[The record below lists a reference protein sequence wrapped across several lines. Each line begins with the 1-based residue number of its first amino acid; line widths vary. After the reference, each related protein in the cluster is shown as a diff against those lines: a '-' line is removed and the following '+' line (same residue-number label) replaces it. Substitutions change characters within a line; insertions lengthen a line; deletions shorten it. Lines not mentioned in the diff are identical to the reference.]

1 MKWTQTLIPTLRE
14 APADAEIVSHKL
26 LLRAGL
32 IRKLAGGVYTF
43 LPLGLRV
50 LRKVEQIVREEMNRA
65 GAIEVLMPALQP
77 PEIWEQSGR
86 AETASSV
93 LYKVK
98 DSSGRQ
104 WFLSPT
110 AEEVI
115 TTLAAN
121 EINSYRQLPKNFYQI
136 SLKFRDEIRPRFGL
150 MRAKEFIMKDA
161 YSFDTTDE
169 GAMASYKKMYDA
181 YIRIFARCGLKA
193 FPVEADTGVI
203 GGNYS
208 HEFMVPAETG
218 ENEVAFCEACGYA
231 ANIEKATSGI
241 PKTAARQIVARIEKF
256 STPGVRTI
264 EALSKAP
271 YSVPANRQIKTLVYI
286 ADSKPVLILI
296 RGDDKLNETKLMAKM
311 VVTQIRP
318 ANEDEIVKLLGAHP
332 GSLGAA
338 FGVPFPVGD
347 SGIRFEQNVAQIQ
360 EHSEKTVF
368 KGKER
373 DLGLTHTTH
382 GLTIYADERLRGA
395 NDMVTGANLDGWHFK
410 NVSIE
415 RDIKVT
421 AWFDLRTVS
430 AGEPCV
436 KCGKPL
442 KIRRAIEVGHVF
454 KLGTKYSEKL
464 NATFLDVDGSRKP
477 SVMGCYGIGV
487 TRTLQAIIEQGNDK
501 DGIIWPLSVAP
512 YQVCITPLSVAPE
525 SQAMQLAEK
534 FYTELSAKNVDVILD
549 DRDERPGV
557 KFKDSEL
564 AGFPIRIGLGE
575 KSLAR
580 GEVEL
585 KPRNGAL
592 QSVKIE
598 EAIRAVLKL
607 MQADHSGLP
616 AA

>member
-14 APADAEIVSHKL
+14 APSDAEIVSHKL

-43 LPLGLRV
+43 LPLGLRA
-50 LRKVEQIVREEMNRA
+50 LRKVENIIREEMDRA
-65 GAIEVLMPALQP
+65 GAVEVLMPALQP
-77 PEIWEQSGR
+77 PEIWEASGR
-86 AETASSV
+86 AETASNV
-93 LYKVK
+93 LFKVK

-169 GAMASYKKMYDA
+169 GAMAAYKKMYDA
-181 YIRIFARCGLKA
+181 YTKIFARCGLKA

-218 ENEVAFCEACGYA
+218 ENDVVFCEVCGYA

-241 PKTAARQIVARIEKF
+241 PKTAAREAGALPEKF
-256 STPGVRTI
+256 ATPGVVTI
-264 EALSKAP
+264 EALSKEP
-271 YSVPANRQIKTLVYI
+271 YKVAANRQIKTLVYI
-286 ADSKPVLILI
+286 ADSKPILILI
-296 RGDDKLNETKLMAKM
+296 RGDDQLNETKLLARTGA
-311 VVTQIRP
+311 VAARP
-318 ANEDEIVKLLGAHP
+318 ATPEEILPLLGAKP
-332 GSLGAA
+332 GSLGAVTA
-338 FGVPFPVGD
+338 ALK
-347 SGIRFEQNVAQIQ
+347 AQDIA
-360 EHSEKTVF
+360 VF
-368 KGKER
+368 
-373 DLGLTHTTH
+373 
-382 GLTIYADERLRGA
+382 ADERLQGA
-395 NDMVTGANLDGWHFK
+395 NDMTTGANEDGFHFK

-430 AGEPCV
+430 AGEPCA
-436 KCGKPL
+436 KCAKPL

-487 TRTLQAIIEQGNDK
+487 TRTLQAVIEQGNDK
-501 DGIIWPLSVAP
+501 DGVIWPLSVAP
-512 YQVCITPLSVAPE
+512 YQVCITPLAVTPD
-525 SQAMQLAEK
+525 SQAMQTAEK
-534 FYTELSAKNVDVILD
+534 FYAELTARGVDVILD

-564 AGFPIRIGLGE
+564 VGFPIRIGLGE
-575 KSLAR
+575 KSLAK
-580 GEVEL
+580 GEVEI
-585 KPRNGAL
+585 KPRTGAI
-592 QSVKIE
+592 QFVKIE
-598 EAIRAVLKL
+598 EAVEAVLALVK
-607 MQADHSGLP
+607 AG
-616 AA
+616 